1 MAEGQSKRPQGV
13 TLLAIYRMFAGAVAL
28 LLVGLVMLA
37 ALPMLFTLND
47 AVGMAMVVAL
57 LGMASLIVLVYA
69 AISLAVGWGLLKMQ
83 AWARWGALVLA
94 VLSLLDFP
102 TGTAVGA
109 VTIWYLTQESLAQEF
124 AGTADELAQ
133 APAE

>member
-1 MAEGQSKRPQGV
+1 MSEEQNKRPQGV
-13 TLLAIYRMFAGAVAL
+13 TLLAIYRLFVGAVT
-28 LLVGLVMLA
+28 LLVAGLVMLA
-37 ALPMLFTLND
+37 SLPMLFTLND
-47 AVGMAMVVAL
+47 AVGMAVVVAL
-57 LGMASLIVLVYA
+57 LGMASLIVLAYA

-109 VTIWYLTQESLAQEF
+109 VTIWYLTQESLAKEF
-124 AGTADELAQ
+124 AGGADEPAKV
-133 APAE
+133 PAE